1 MQSISIVYTIYF
13 HTWPCYFSD
22 STGICDYRKGKH
34 SDKETE
40 EKEMTKKEIAEI
52 INSKAA
58 EYGFELEENS
68 MGWSN
73 KRTGQDYINIQI
85 FQSRNLGKTD
95 WEKRIGCIDIEACAS
110 VSRMGGSPTTEELL
124 KAADEIAR
132 GAKFTAELQSMGLSY
147 EKRF

>member
-1 MQSISIVYTIYF
+1 MIKQ
-13 HTWPCYFSD
+13 
-22 STGICDYRKGKH
+22 
-34 SDKETE
+34 
-40 EKEMTKKEIAEI
+40 EIAGI

-85 FQSRNLGKTD
+85 FQNSNIDKTD
-95 WEKRIGCIDIEACAS
+95 WEKRIGCIEIEASAS
-110 VSRMGGSPTTEELL
+110 VSRMGGSPTPEDLL

-132 GAKFTAELQSMGLSY
+132 GAKFTAEVQSMGLSY
-147 EKRF
+147 ERPF